1 MADNG
6 VSFMRIEKIK
16 TEGTLVSRYNHDYR
30 RVEVG
35 NADPSLAHQN
45 EILLPTALD
54 ENGVPT
60 DYLYTWKKRLHIAQ
74 EYGGWSNVRKNA
86 VLAYDIVT
94 SYSKGFNMDIEEWKK
109 QNVRWLEKTFNQT
122 ACKDNCVLSVVF
134 HGDESNY
141 HCHALVIPIDP
152 AGHLNASYYTDGSAK
167 MRKLQDSYAKEME
180 RFGLKR
186 GQKNSFMKH
195 EDMRHIYSKLD
206 NKLTI
211 PKPEK
216 NESASDYAK
225 RIEADIKNMKGAIY
239 KDATDKKKD
248 MDIYY
253 GKLRSEE
260 QSELE
265 KELSD
270 IQKMAVYEVN
280 KSHRK
285 VKENE
290 EKYTSLEDEIRRSM
304 KMRAK
309 IDLQIEQLFG
319 TVENAEEIKEKA
331 DKQDKIERGL
341 DILSQKEPERAESI
355 KNVLNEIVY
364 LSESTPEVEIESE
377 PEEDASL

>member
-1 MADNG
+1 MADKG

-35 NADPSLAHQN
+35 NANPSLAHQN
-45 EILLPTALD
+45 EILIPTALD
-54 ENGVPT
+54 ENGDPT

-74 EYGGWSNVRKNA
+74 EYGGWSKIRQNA

-94 SYSKGFNMDIEEWKK
+94 SYSKGFNMDLEEWKK
-109 QNVRWLEKTFNQT
+109 ENVKWLEKTFNQT

-152 AGHLNASYYTDGSAK
+152 TGHLNASYYTDGSAK

-186 GQKNSFMKH
+186 GQQRSSISHK
-195 EDMRHIYSKLD
+195 DMRHVYADLT
-206 NKLTI
+206 NKLEV
-211 PKPEK
+211 PEQKPGEPISK
-216 NESASDYAK
+216 YTK
-225 RIEADIKNMKGAIY
+225 RIEENAKDFKGATLREY
-239 KDATDKKKD
+239 NQ
-248 MDIYY
+248 
-253 GKLRSEE
+253 KLNDLTLKNDFRFKME
-260 QSELE
+260 QAELE

-270 IQKMAVYEVN
+270 IKKIAFYEIS
-280 KSHRK
+280 KSQRK
-285 VKENE
+285 VKEQE
-290 EKYTSLEDEIRRSM
+290 EKYASLEDEIKKSQ
-304 KMRAK
+304 K
-309 IDLQIEQLFG
+309 IKVAVEAQINQLFG

-331 DKQDKIERGL
+331 DRQDNIERGL

-355 KNVLNEIVY
+355 KNVLDEIIY
-364 LSESTPEVEIESE
+364 LSESTPEVEIENE

>member
-54 ENGVPT
+54 EKGDPT

-74 EYGGWSNVRKNA
+74 EYGGWSKVRKNA

-109 QNVRWLEKTFNQT
+109 ENVRWLEKTFNQT

-186 GQKNSFMKH
+186 GQTKTPMSYKS
-195 EDMRHIYSKLD
+195 MRHMYANLE
-206 NKLTI
+206 NKLSVPT
-211 PKPEK
+211 PLPGETASEYASRV
-216 NESASDYAK
+216 ES
-225 RIEADIKNMKGAIY
+225 DIKDIKGSLYKKLSDEKREAIIRQTHNLEIE
-239 KDATDKKKD
+239 K
-248 MDIYY
+248 
-253 GKLRSEE
+253 
-260 QSELE
+260 SELE

-270 IQKMAVYEVN
+270 IQKMAGYEVN

-290 EKYTSLEDEIRRSM
+290 EKYTSLEDEIRKSM

-319 TVENAEEIKEKA
+319 TVENAEVIKEKA
-331 DKQDKIERGL
+331 DRQDNIERGL
-341 DILSQKEPERAESI
+341 DILSQKEPERAENLRNS
-355 KNVLNEIVY
+355 LDEIVY
-364 LSESTPEVEIESE
+364 LSETTPELDVENET
-377 PEEDASL
+377 EDVIL